1 MTKIFIKCKH
11 KDANQTLFD
20 QKINVGHN
28 LPILVEKDTQV
39 SHGLTI
45 GAFVEVPEKEVD
57 AYYKQFG
64 VKNPYKEEIPVKVK
78 EEEVTKGIDKE
89 ITLADKIESVIKE
102 DNYKNLV
109 KLAKE
114 LDLDVN
120 GKSSKEEI
128 VEALKQ
134 KI

>member
-1 MTKIFIKCKH
+1 MMKIFIKCKH
-11 KDANQTLFD
+11 KDANQTLFE

-28 LPILVEKDTQV
+28 LPVLVEKDTQV
-39 SHGLTI
+39 SSGLII

-64 VKNPYKEEIPVKVK
+64 VKNPYKEEIPVKEK
-78 EEEVTKGIDKE
+78 EEEVTEVIEKE
-89 ITLADKIESVIKE
+89 ITLTDRINEVIEE
-102 DNYKNLV
+102 GNYKKLV

-120 GKSSKEEI
+120 GRSSKEDI